1 MRAHALL
8 LVVALGCLAAAATA
22 APTLSAEDVPLS
34 SSSSSQDEGSQ
45 TDMTPSETDALKARI
60 AELESELIESG
71 FALNPDVIQLVVAI
85 RTAQHRYSL
94 AAVQDAEPL
103 IVEAA
108 MYIQRALSGC
118 APTMLEACP
127 DAADDLAYADP
138 WHLQSTVVFASPVA
152 EGALVQEEEGRT
164 LRSSRGEEQE
174 KEGEDGLLN
183 KLLSGEDED
192 EEVEESL
199 PPAVGADDDDDD
211 MPEVAASTTTK
222 ARTSSS
228 KKNKANAHS
237 SRPLQVAHD
246 EARAFESCIAKDG
259 WGKVPEQCRNP
270 LLALASFEHTHHT
283 ALRQA
288 MDRFTLRAN
297 SAMYTACTQ
306 ELAMLCN
313 IEFSHDQVAPLV
325 DTYVPVEEEE
335 EDEDE
340 DYAGEDEDEEYE
352 DEDEEDTE
360 DRRVLKSLRALRT
373 SK

>member
-1 MRAHALL
+1 M
-8 LVVALGCLAAAATA
+8 
-22 APTLSAEDVPLS
+22 S

-45 TDMTPSETDALKARI
+45 TDMTPSEVRRTTFALTLETVGSALCALRLDSGSLTHTFQSFMSVLFGQTDALKARI

-164 LRSSRGEEQE
+164 LRSSRGEEEE
-174 KEGEDGLLN
+174 KEAEDGLLN

-228 KKNKANAHS
+228 KKSKANAHS

-246 EARAFESCIAKDG
+246 EARAFEVPALWFTTRHLRGLLLTTHTRTHTRLSC
-259 WGKVPEQCRNP
+259 VPPELHCQGRLGQGARAVPQPSACAR
-270 LLALASFEHTHHT
+270 L
-283 ALRQA
+283 
-288 MDRFTLRAN
+288 LRAHPPHRPAPGHG
-297 SAMYTACTQ
+297 SLHAACQ
-306 ELAMLCN
+306 QRHVHGL
-313 IEFSHDQVAPLV
+313 HPG
-325 DTYVPVEEEE
+325 
-335 EDEDE
+335 
-340 DYAGEDEDEEYE
+340 AGHA
-352 DEDEEDTE
+352 
-360 DRRVLKSLRALRT
+360 VQH
-373 SK
+373 